1 MKKSIK
7 YTALLALIAVMVLM
21 ICACGA
27 KSVTKPAATQGAKTY
42 EITGSATLEKLN
54 DTTLRL
60 HCTTNIA
67 KDAVIAFS
75 IDAYDGEQ
83 LAKQVVTMI
92 DGETIYADFEIDKSW
107 KEPIYGTVSITPSED
122 GKQPSEIQD
131 MYGSKLENVT
141 GDLVLYNANGNFICI
156 KSEQLKEY

>member
-7 YTALLALIAVMVLM
+7 YTALFALIAVMILM

-27 KSVTKPAATQGAKTY
+27 KAVAKPETTQGAKTY

-67 KDAVIAFS
+67 KDAIIAFS

-92 DGETIYADFEIDKSW
+92 DGENIYADIEIDKSW
-107 KEPIYGTVSITPSED
+107 KEPIYGTVSITPSDD

-131 MYGSKLENVT
+131 MYGSKLENLT
-141 GDLVLYNANGNFICI
+141 GDLVLYNAKGNFVCI
-156 KSEQLKEY
+156 KSEQL